1 MGYAI
6 ETVNATLSAA
16 AVTTEQ
22 LLIAGSGQS
31 LSVRA
36 AAAGANILLDSV
48 WGDLTVAAFLSI
60 RSPRMH
66 DNVKGVLV
74 NVLPTSSNPVLNE
87 GFGQQLY
94 SQDTLTLG
102 LTFPVAPG
110 AASLQHV
117 GFNIVYSDLP
127 GVAAPMRTWAEVEPN
142 ILEYMGLQ
150 TVPTTGASPGSWGPG
165 VNLASTFDTL
175 KANELYAVVGYEVS
189 ALATAVALQ
198 GPDTGNLLV
207 GGPAPISLFDTRY
220 WFKQQS
226 DLLGMPYIPVIN
238 SANKNSTLANVCAPV
253 GATAFT
259 INWLLAHLRS

>member
-22 LLIAGSGQS
+22 LMIAGAGQS

-36 AAAGANILLDSV
+36 AAAGATVVMDSF
-48 WGDLTVAAFLSI
+48 WGNLTVAAFASI
-60 RSPRMH
+60 RSPRLH
-66 DNVKGVLV
+66 DNVKGILV
-74 NVLPTSSNPVLNE
+74 NVLPTSSNPILNE
-87 GFGQQLY
+87 GFEQLLF
-94 SQDTLTLG
+94 SQDTLTIG

-117 GFNIVYSDLP
+117 AFNLVYQDLP
-127 GVAAPMRTWAEVEPN
+127 GVAAPMRTWSEVQPN
-142 ILEYMGLQ
+142 IIEYMGLQ
-150 TVPTTGASPGSWGPG
+150 TVPVSGASPGSWGAG

-175 KANELYAVVGYEVS
+175 KANELYAVIGYEVS

-207 GGPAPISLFDTRY
+207 GGPGPITLFDTRY

-226 DLLGMPYIPVIN
+226 EASGMAYIPVIN
-238 SANKNSTLANVCAPV
+238 SANKNSTLANVCVPTA
-253 GATAFT
+253 ATPIT
-259 INWLLAHLRS
+259 VNWLLAHLRA